1 MSTDITQYEAAG
13 LDEKMRYVQT
23 LASAGDLIPK
33 GLHAGGKPSPGKVL
47 LVCETGA
54 MLGIH
59 PMAAISGINVIEGRA
74 TISPALMSGLIR
86 KAGHKLRVSTTG
98 TVEGGD
104 FTATARLTRADD
116 PDFTY
121 EVSWTPGR
129 AARAGLCKYEQKGA
143 KWAVNARSKSGS
155 PLPWESYTEALCK
168 ARAIGEVAREGA
180 EDCLMGV
187 QYTPEEMG
195 ALVTDGGEMIQV
207 KEPEPSEDWTAQILA
222 TDDKKDLLELADR
235 IRELGEMNPDLR
247 TTVMTHASGL
257 TKDSRDVPAAE
268 SAPADTEDVIDGEI
282 VEDVVE
288 AELVPDDETEE
299 ERFERESAA
308 EFEAQMAKAV
318 ATDA

>member
-1 MSTDITQYEAAG
+1 MSKEITQYEAAG

-23 LASAGDLIPK
+23 LASAGELIPK
-33 GLHAGGKPSPGKVL
+33 GLHSMGKPSPGKVL

-86 KAGHKLRVSTTG
+86 KAGHKLRVTTKG

-104 FTATARLTRADD
+104 FVATATLTRADD

-121 EVSWTPGR
+121 SVSWTPGR
-129 AARAGLCKYEQKGA
+129 AARAGLCEYTQASG
-143 KWAVNARSKSGS
+143 KWAVKARSSKGNA
-155 PLPWESYTEALCK
+155 LPWESYTEALCK

-195 ALVTDGGEMIQV
+195 ALVTDGGEMVQIDD
-207 KEPEPSEDWTAQILA
+207 EPSEDWAAQIKAA
-222 TDDKKDLLELADR
+222 TTRDEMIDIRDR
-235 IRELGEMNPDLR
+235 ATEAGDYASIRQL
-247 TTVMTHASGL
+247 VL
-257 TKDSRDVPAAE
+257 TKIGVIGRAQAPAATE
-268 SAPADTEDVIDGEI
+268 SSAPDEDVIDGEI
-282 VEDVVE
+282 VEEVIE

>member
-1 MSTDITQYEAAG
+1 MSTEITQYEAAG

-33 GLHAGGKPSPGKVL
+33 GLHSMGKPSPGKVL

-86 KAGHKLRVSTTG
+86 KAGHKLRVMTKG

-104 FTATARLTRADD
+104 FMATATLTRADD

-121 EVSWTPGR
+121 SVSWTPAR
-129 AARAGLCKYEQKGA
+129 AARAGLCEYMQAGG
-143 KWAVNARSKSGS
+143 KWAVKARSKSGNA
-155 PLPWESYTEALCK
+155 LPWEAYTEALCK

-195 ALVTDGGEMIQV
+195 ALVTDGGEMIATV
-207 KEPEPSEDWTAQILA
+207 DKAELSEDWAAQIEAA
-222 TDDKKDLLELADR
+222 TTRDEMIVIRDRATQADEYTS
-235 IRELGEMNPDLR
+235 IRELVLAKLGEISRANTP
-247 TTVMTHASGL
+247 TTQS
-257 TKDSRDVPAAE
+257 
-268 SAPADTEDVIDGEI
+268 SAPDEDVVDGEI
-282 VEDVVE
+282 VEDEPAEMSE
-288 AELVPDDETEE
+288 AEY
-299 ERFERESAA
+299 ESAA
-308 EFEAQMAKAV
+308 AAEYEAQV
-318 ATDA
+318 AANG

>member
-1 MSTDITQYEAAG
+1 MSKEITQYEAAG

-23 LASAGDLIPK
+23 LSSAGELIPR
-33 GLHAGGKPSPGKVL
+33 GLHAAGKPSPGKVL

-59 PMAAISGINVIEGRA
+59 PMAAIAGINVIEGRA

-86 KAGHKLRVSTTG
+86 KAGHKLRVSTAG

-104 FTATARLTRADD
+104 FVATARLTRSDD

-121 EVSWTPGR
+121 EVSWTPAR
-129 AARAGLCKYEQKGA
+129 AARAGLCKYEQQQG

-155 PLPWESYTEALCK
+155 ALPWESYTEALCK

-195 ALVTDGGEMIQV
+195 ALVSEGGEMV
-207 KEPEPSEDWTAQILA
+207 ATVDKPEPTEDWAALVAAVTTLA
-222 TDDKKDLLELADR
+222 ELKEIRDRANAADEYAANR
-235 IRELGEMNPDLR
+235 ALFLARSGEI
-247 TTVMTHASGL
+247 
-257 TKDSRDVPAAE
+257 SRGE
-268 SAPADTEDVIDGEI
+268 ETAPAEAAPDENIVDAEVVDDEPATEET
-282 VEDVVE
+282 E
-288 AELVPDDETEE
+288 AE
-299 ERFERESAA
+299 RYERESAA
-308 EFEAQMAKAV
+308 EFEAQ
-318 ATDA
+318 ATDG